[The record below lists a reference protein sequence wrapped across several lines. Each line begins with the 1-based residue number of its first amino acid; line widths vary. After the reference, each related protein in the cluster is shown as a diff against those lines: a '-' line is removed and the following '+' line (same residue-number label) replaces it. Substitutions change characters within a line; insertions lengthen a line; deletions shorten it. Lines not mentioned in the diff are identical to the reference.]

1 LLSAE
6 SAPNKQLQQ
15 TVMKT
20 KPQFL
25 FAVAVLGYSF
35 AVSGQLRDDTRS
47 LTKSDWQALLDEIGR
62 VMPYVE
68 NNQVAGVRIN
78 QPGSLLT
85 ALGIDAGDVVVQLNG
100 ESLASVLGV
109 QQFMVELAH
118 AQSFEL
124 VVRSPTG
131 TTRTVRCAERST
143 GCV

>member
-1 LLSAE
+1 MCRHRV
-6 SAPNKQLQQ
+6 APNKQLQQ

-85 ALGIDAGDVVVQLNG
+85 ALGIDAGDVVVQLTG
-100 ESLASVLGV
+100 KAS
-109 QQFMVELAH
+109 QA
-118 AQSFEL
+118 
-124 VVRSPTG
+124 
-131 TTRTVRCAERST
+131 C
-143 GCV
+143 

>member
-1 LLSAE
+1 MCRHRV
-6 SAPNKQLQQ
+6 APNKQLQQ

-131 TTRTVRCAERST
+131 TTRTVR
-143 GCV
+143 